1 MNGEE
6 ISESEPRNRPQDFE
20 ARFMVTKGEGGG
32 IWGVGIDMDGQQGPT
47 VWYKESYSALCDNLY
62 GKGIGK
68 GTEICL
74 WITDLLCCT
83 LETNTTL

>member
-1 MNGEE
+1 MTASVHMEQRSPNETMNGEE

-47 VWYKESYSALCDNLY
+47 V
-62 GKGIGK
+62 
-68 GTEICL
+68 
-74 WITDLLCCT
+74 
-83 LETNTTL
+83 